1 VPLLRTHEP
10 LCKTRRAVSEGFT
23 SQGAVSEP
31 TRTAVQAALRKTTET
46 LATELVRP
54 CADAPQWSEFEWRVA
69 RAVATM
75 HGVSPLL
82 AGAVRWRGPAGWSQF
97 LTEQR
102 AHTACRQQRMSEL
115 LHLIDA
121 RARACG
127 IALIGLKGA
136 ALHAIG
142 LYAAGERPMADLD
155 LLAREADLVRT
166 ARLLETLGFRETYA
180 TWKHRVF
187 DPNEA
192 HASAAFGEHAD
203 NAMKI
208 ELHTRIREIL
218 PLRAVDISEQMFA
231 QQLRPGVNG
240 YPSRAA
246 LMMHLL
252 LHASGAMVFRA
263 LRLIN
268 LHDIARLAALMA
280 DRDWNELLHRGNT
293 HDKSLWW
300 AWPPLS
306 LTAKYYR
313 CISERVLE
321 PVGAGCPWFL
331 RQACRRRSLTDVSFS
346 HLWIS
351 AFPGIEWAQ
360 SIREMLAYAGRRLVP
375 NAEVRAMREVIAATQ
390 PCAAED
396 PWARLPQGR
405 RMLRWLI
412 ERQVRA
418 ETLRPV
424 RMALAGPR

>member
-1 VPLLRTHEP
+1 MSAPLNTEP
-10 LCKTRRAVSEGFT
+10 SREAM
-23 SQGAVSEP
+23 
-31 TRTAVQAALRKTTET
+31 QAALRKTTEA
-46 LATELVRP
+46 LAGDL
-54 CADAPQWSEFEWRVA
+54 ADARARAPQWSEFEWLVA

-82 AGAVRWRGPAGWSQF
+82 AGALRWQGPARWTQF

-102 AHTACRQQRMSEL
+102 NHTLVRWQRTNEL
-115 LHLIDA
+115 LQLLDA
-121 RARACG
+121 RARTCG

-142 LYAAGERPMADLD
+142 LYAPGERPMADID
-155 LLAREADLVRT
+155 LLVREEDSEGAADL
-166 ARLLETLGFRETYA
+166 LQGLGFHETYA

-187 DPNEA
+187 EPSDRRAP
-192 HASAAFGEHAD
+192 AAFGEHAD

-218 PLRAVDISEQMFA
+218 PLRAVDISVHMFA
-231 QQLRPGVNG
+231 RPLPAGLNG

-268 LHDIARLAALMA
+268 LHDIARLSVLMSDGDWEEFLCLGNA
-280 DRDWNELLHRGNT
+280 RDSR
-293 HDKSLWW
+293 LWW
-300 AWPPLS
+300 ALPPLLLS
-306 LTAKYYR
+306 ARYYG
-313 CISERVLE
+313 CIAERILV
-321 PVGAGCPWFL
+321 PVAAGCPWL
-331 RQACRRRSLTDVSFS
+331 LKRTCRRRSLTDVSFS

-360 SIREMLAYAGRRLVP
+360 SLRETLAYAGQRLVP
-375 NAEVRAMREVIAATQ
+375 NAEVRALRTVIAAVQ

-396 PWARLPQGR
+396 PWARMSQGR
-405 RMLRWLI
+405 RILRWLVA
-412 ERQVRA
+412 RQVRA
-418 ETLRPV
+418 ETMRPV
-424 RMALAGPR
+424 RMALAKLP